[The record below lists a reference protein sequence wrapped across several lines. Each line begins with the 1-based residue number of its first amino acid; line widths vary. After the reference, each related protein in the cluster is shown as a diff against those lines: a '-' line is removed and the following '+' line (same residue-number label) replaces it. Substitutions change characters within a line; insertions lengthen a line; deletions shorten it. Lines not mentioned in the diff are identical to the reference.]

1 MRQRRRVALGALGG
15 SLWMCVLMLPPHFLS
30 RAVDDGLRT
39 RNAGVLIGWVA
50 AVLVLGVVIAVLG
63 LLRHRTMTL
72 IRIDAGCRTVQLIAR
87 QAVRLGAT
95 LPRTISVGE
104 LSYLQIGDI
113 GRIAQTLTITGPG
126 VGAVVAYAAS
136 TVLLFGISPLLGAVV
151 VLGVPLLAIAVGPLL
166 GRLHTAEGS
175 YRERQGP

>member
-1 MRQRRRVALGALGG
+1 MRQRRRVALGALWG
-15 SLWMCVLMLPPHFLS
+15 SLWMCALMLPPYFLS
-30 RAVDDGLRT
+30 RAGDDGLRT

-72 IRIDAGCRTVQLIAR
+72 IRIDAGYRTVQLIAR

-104 LSYLQIGDI
+104 LS
-113 GRIAQTLTITGPG
+113 
-126 VGAVVAYAAS
+126 
-136 TVLLFGISPLLGAVV
+136 
-151 VLGVPLLAIAVGPLL
+151 
-166 GRLHTAEGS
+166 
-175 YRERQGP
+175 